1 MLRRDARL
9 RKEFLYKKALE
20 QTDRELNDRKKRLKD
35 ALESNKPIPAEL
47 KKEASLLAQAL
58 AFDDNVSG
66 NYIIASLYRL

>member
-20 QTDRELNDRKKRLKD
+20 QTDRELNNRKNRLKD
-35 ALESNKPIPAEL
+35 ALESNRLIPMEL
-47 KKEASLLAQAL
+47 KKEASLLAQTL

-66 NYIIASLYRL
+66 NLVIITLYHL